1 MSYVPKL
8 PEHNDNVSPEHPLAD
23 LAWLLG
29 ASALILA
36 GVWWALGLAVDYAVE
51 RLPAGFEQSLALKME
66 GPPPAR
72 EPGPRAAIAQAVLKK
87 LNAQAPPSAYRF
99 QLSVADDTKINA
111 FALPGGRIV
120 VMKGLL
126 DAAQSENELAM
137 VLAHELG
144 HYAHRDH
151 LRALGRG
158 LVLSALAAVFTGSD
172 SNVTELLMGSM
183 NFAQTRYNRGQET
196 AADLYGLELLQKT
209 YGHVGG
215 AAEFFT
221 RVLKDEAYAVG
232 WLQTHPLSVERA
244 DRIRMEA
251 RRRGWREDAVIPL
264 PPG

>member
-1 MSYVPKL
+1 MTYVPKL
-8 PEHNDNVSPEHPLAD
+8 PERNDNVSPDHPLVD

-29 ASALILA
+29 ATTLILF
-36 GVWWALGLAVDYAVE
+36 GLWWALGLTVDYAVE
-51 RLPAGFEQSLALKME
+51 RLPADFEQSLALKME

-72 EPGPRAAIAQAVLKK
+72 EPGPRAAIAQSVLAR
-87 LNAQAPPSAYRF
+87 LDAQSPQSAYRF
-99 QLSVADDTKINA
+99 QLSVADGGMINA

-120 VMKGLL
+120 LMKGLL
-126 DAAQSENELAM
+126 DAARSENELAM

-151 LRALGRG
+151 LRAMGRG
-158 LVLSALAAVFTGSD
+158 LVLSALAAVFLGSD

-183 NFAQTRYNRGQET
+183 SLAHARHSRRQET

-215 AAEFFT
+215 AATFFE
-221 RVLKDEAYAVG
+221 RALKDQAYAIG

-244 DRIRMEA
+244 ERLRIEA
-251 RRRGWREDAVIPL
+251 QRRGWREDKVIPL
-264 PPG
+264 PAP